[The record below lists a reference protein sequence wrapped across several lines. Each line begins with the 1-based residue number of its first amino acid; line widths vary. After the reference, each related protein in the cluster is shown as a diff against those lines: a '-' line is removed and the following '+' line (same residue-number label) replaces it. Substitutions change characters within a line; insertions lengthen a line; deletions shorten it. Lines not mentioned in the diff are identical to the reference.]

1 MQQGTPLPPW
11 STRSTRIWTCRKKLR
26 NMGSYNLFNVK
37 SQSMINKGSTLSDNF
52 VFVWSDQNFFR
63 LSFLISGFN
72 FFVAWSSMAAADPRL
87 LHPTDWLTDWH
98 DDGHML
104 RRQTLRVCACV
115 YVCVCVC
122 VRALWTERDRQRDWN
137 WNILSYSK
145 RCAALW
151 GQKPT
156 HVC

>member
-52 VFVWSDQNFFR
+52 VFVWSDQNFFQS
-63 LSFLISGFN
+63 LFFN
-72 FFVAWSSMAAADPRL
+72 FRIKFFCCLVIDGGGRSQIVAS
-87 LHPTDWLTDWH
+87 TDWLTDWH

-115 YVCVCVC
+115 HVCVCVC